1 MGRLFSK
8 GFDMSAPMTVPPSR
22 RAEQPAET
30 SSSSSGSS
38 GSREVVA
45 ISPSKAMSEKL
56 GVGQLGVRAD
66 IETWAEFIDKEAS
79 ATATDTS
86 TVLTTQGKAVHNL
99 EYAKPFQFLNL
110 GVLAYIGASR
120 ALAQVSVDEKLI
132 LGSGPI
138 GFLLWRGI
146 YWSKQVSWRN
156 RILVTLDW
164 IKAVLFGRDI
174 NNL

>member
-1 MGRLFSK
+1 
-8 GFDMSAPMTVPPSR
+8 
-22 RAEQPAET
+22 
-30 SSSSSGSS
+30 
-38 GSREVVA
+38 
-45 ISPSKAMSEKL
+45 
-56 GVGQLGVRAD
+56 VGQLGVKAD
-66 IETWAEFIDKEAS
+66 IETWAEFIDREAS
-79 ATATDTS
+79 ATSTDRS
-86 TVLTTQGKAVHNL
+86 TVLIADARDRKDL

-156 RILVTLDW
+156 RVLVTLDW

-174 NNL
+174 GNL

>member
-1 MGRLFSK
+1 
-8 GFDMSAPMTVPPSR
+8 
-22 RAEQPAET
+22 
-30 SSSSSGSS
+30 
-38 GSREVVA
+38 
-45 ISPSKAMSEKL
+45 MSEKL
-56 GVGQLGVRAD
+56 GVGELGVKAD
-66 IETWAEFIDKEAS
+66 IETWAEFIDKEAT

>member
-1 MGRLFSK
+1 MGTPVNS
-8 GFDMSAPMTVPPSR
+8 PPKR
-22 RAEQPAET
+22 RMAVLDA
-30 SSSSSGSS
+30 SSSGGS
-38 GSREVVA
+38 GGSGEEQVLASR
-45 ISPSKAMSEKL
+45 AMSEKL
-56 GVGQLGVRAD
+56 GVGQLGVKAD
-66 IETWAEFIDKEAS
+66 IETWAEFIDQE
-79 ATATDTS
+79 ATATSTDRS
-86 TVLTTQGKAVHNL
+86 TVLTADARDRKDL

-156 RILVTLDW
+156 RVLVTLDW

-174 NNL
+174 GNL